1 MRKAFKYR
9 IYLTN
14 GQKHIL
20 ERQLEEC
27 RFVYNQMIESRK
39 TAHELST
46 PLGLYDTI
54 NMLPMLKAGR
64 PTLKQVHS
72 MVLQNVCVRV
82 HLAFQSFFRRVKEGA
97 EEVGFPRFKGFGRYD
112 SITFPQ
118 YGNGIDIRNNR
129 LIVNR
134 LGDVRVVWHRPI
146 EGTPK
151 TVTFTRSRTK
161 KWYVSFSCEVES
173 NQLEPTSETVG
184 IDMGLTTFAT
194 FSDASDD
201 IENPR
206 FYRRDEADLARVQRA
221 KQQAKDSQNWDQN
234 RRRKKALA
242 HIHERIAN
250 RRSDFSHK
258 ESRKLANRYQVIAFE
273 ALEPQ
278 RMGKRNKSGMRK
290 SILDAAWNQFISMTI
305 SKAAEAGRMVVL
317 VNPKNTTKMCSQCG
331 KLVPKERG
339 ERLHLCP
346 HCGLVLGRDKNAAIN
361 ILARGLDQLRQ

>member
-14 GQKHIL
+14 SQRRIL
-20 ERQLEEC
+20 EHQLEEC
-27 RFVYNQMIESRK
+27 RWVYNQTIELRK
-39 TAHELST
+39 EAYETGT
-46 PLGLYDTI
+46 PLGLYDTQAF
-54 NMLPMLKAGR
+54 LPVWKAER
-64 PTLKQVHS
+64 PTLKRVHS
-72 MVLQNVCVRV
+72 MVLQNVQVRV
-82 HLAFQSFFRRVKEGA
+82 HLAFQAFFRRVKAGT

-118 YGNGIDIRNNR
+118 YGNGVDVRNNR

-146 EGTPK
+146 DGTPK

-173 NQLEPTSETVG
+173 HQLEPTSDVVG
-184 IDMGLTTFAT
+184 IDMGLNTFAT

-221 KQQAKDSQNWDQN
+221 KQQAKDSQHWDQH

-250 RRSDFSHK
+250 RRSDVAHQESHK
-258 ESRKLANRYQVIAFE
+258 LVNRYQVIAFE
-273 ALEPQ
+273 ALEPLD
-278 RMGKRNKSGMRK
+278 MGKRNKRGFRK
-290 SILDAAWNQFISMTI
+290 SMLDAAWNQFIGLTI
-305 SKAAEAGRMVVL
+305 GKAEEAGRTVIL
-317 VNPKNTTKMCSQCG
+317 INPKNTTKMCSQCG
-331 KLVPKERG
+331 KLVPKKRSERV
-339 ERLHLCP
+339 HMCP

-361 ILARGLDQLRQ
+361 ILARGLEQLRQ